1 MMKNMLMNTLQ
12 KLNPVPLIRSQKFV
26 CGYWDWKKVL
36 IGALALWIS
45 EDLSWLIIRRE
56 LYRALYSST
65 CLPKADSWQKIGKT
79 FTNLC
84 RKENRSAEGEDYIK
98 WPLRR
103 KGRRKSK
110 AFEDQTLVPGQ
121 TERSVIEPL
130 SEFSCRIFRRKIRKQ
145 RCELG

>member
-65 CLPKADSWQKIGKT
+65 CLPKADSWGKYT
-79 FTNLC
+79 
-84 RKENRSAEGEDYIK
+84 
-98 WPLRR
+98 
-103 KGRRKSK
+103 
-110 AFEDQTLVPGQ
+110 
-121 TERSVIEPL
+121 
-130 SEFSCRIFRRKIRKQ
+130 
-145 RCELG
+145 